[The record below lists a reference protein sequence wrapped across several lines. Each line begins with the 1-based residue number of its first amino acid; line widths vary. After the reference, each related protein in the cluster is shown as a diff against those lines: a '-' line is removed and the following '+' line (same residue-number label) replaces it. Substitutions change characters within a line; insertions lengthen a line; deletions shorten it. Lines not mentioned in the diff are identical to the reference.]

1 MYRVES
7 TVKNQILTTVSALVL
22 TALLTACG
30 GQQDVQMSNQAATM
44 SAGVIEA
51 SPLAA
56 AIGTDATDGAG
67 TAPAGAASAP
77 AVSAAAGITVAA
89 NMPQPD
95 CAAEGCNSLRIIDG
109 NAEAWRIDAAR
120 RAALEARL

>member
-7 TVKNQILTTVSALVL
+7 TVKNQILSTVSALLL

-30 GQQDVQMSNQAATM
+30 GQQDLQAPNLAAATT
-44 SAGVIEA
+44 SASAIEA
-51 SPLAA
+51 SPSA
-56 AIGTDATDGAG
+56 AG
-67 TAPAGAASAP
+67 TGATAAPAE
-77 AVSAAAGITVAA
+77 AVSAPVALLAAA

-95 CAAEGCNSLRIIDG
+95 CAPEGCNSLRIIDG

>member
-1 MYRVES
+1 M
-7 TVKNQILTTVSALVL
+7 KNQILSTVSALVL

-30 GQQDVQMSNQAATM
+30 GQQDIQTSSLAAATT
-44 SAGVIEA
+44 SASAIEA
-51 SPLAA
+51 SPAVTGAGVAA
-56 AIGTDATDGAG
+56 APVD
-67 TAPAGAASAP
+67 
-77 AVSAAAGITVAA
+77 AVSAPVVTLASA

-95 CAAEGCNSLRIIDG
+95 CAPEGCNSLRIIDG